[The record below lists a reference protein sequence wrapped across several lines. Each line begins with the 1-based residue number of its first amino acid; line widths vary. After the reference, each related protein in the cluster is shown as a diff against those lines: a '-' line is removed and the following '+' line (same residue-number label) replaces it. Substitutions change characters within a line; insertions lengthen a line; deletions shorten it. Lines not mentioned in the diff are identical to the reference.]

1 MKQVNMKQE
10 PKKMNTEVASVKMD
24 APAYPY
30 GLQIRLD
37 KESLEKL
44 GIKKLPEVGK
54 SMKLEATVEVV
65 SIHMNES
72 SLYGDNKSM
81 ELQIT
86 DMALGGGSESKE

>member
-1 MKQVNMKQE
+1 MKQVNMKQS
-10 PKKMNTEVASVKMD
+10 PKKMDSEISSVKMD
-24 APAYPY
+24 QPAYPY

-54 SMKLEATVEVV
+54 SMKIEATVEVV
-65 SIHMNES
+65 SVHMNES
-72 SLYGDNKSM
+72 SLYGDNKSV

-86 DMALGGGSESKE
+86 DMALSGGSESED